1 MSPRLRLLL
10 WLIPLVIAGTLIY
23 KGRIHRGGMVDFG
36 VYRVAAT
43 RALAGEPLY
52 REDDGHYKFKYM
64 PAFAMAMAP
73 FALIGLEPARALW
86 FALSVGLLILY
97 IRLAILALPDR
108 RLPMA
113 VLAVVTIVVMA
124 KFYGHELTLGQTNI
138 LQGVLIVAAMLAAAR
153 RRPYT
158 AGLLA
163 GVAVF
168 VKPYAIVLLPWIL
181 AACGLGPAIAAG
193 AVVVG
198 GLLLPAVVYG
208 WTGNLELLAGWYRTV
223 TGSTASTLVGNDSIS
238 MASMWGKWLGV
249 GPPAT
254 ALAVATGVALLGVVA
269 GMFLRRGR
277 IGGPEYVEVASLMLL
292 IPLLSPQGWDYVLL
306 LGTPAVACLADRIL
320 DLTWPWRVV
329 TAVTLAVL
337 GLTIYDVLGRELYGR
352 FMALSFVSVSAIVMV
367 LLLARLR
374 LRGLA

>member
-1 MSPRLRLLL
+1 MPARFRLVL
-10 WLIPLVIAGTLIY
+10 WLLALVVAGTLVY

-36 VYRVAAT
+36 VYRVAAA

-73 FALIGLEPARALW
+73 FAMLGLETARAVW
-86 FALSVGLLILY
+86 FALSIGLLVLY
-97 IRLAILALPDR
+97 IRLTIVALPDR

-113 VLAVVTIVVMA
+113 ALAVATIVVMA

-138 LQGVLIVAAMLAAAR
+138 LQGVVIVAAMVAALR
-153 RRPYT
+153 GRPYT

-168 VKPYAIVLLPWIL
+168 VKPYAIILLPWIL

-193 AVVVG
+193 AVVAV
-198 GLLLPAVVYG
+198 GLLLPALVYG

-238 MASMWGKWLGV
+238 LASMWGKWLGT
-249 GPPAT
+249 GPAAT
-254 ALAVATGVALLGVVA
+254 VLAVTTGVVLLAVVGA
-269 GMFLRRGR
+269 MFLRRGR
-277 IGGPEYVEVASLMLL
+277 VRGPEYVEVASLMML

-306 LGTPAVACLADRIL
+306 LGTPAVACLVDRSL
-320 DLTWPWRVV
+320 DVTWPWRVV
-329 TAVTLAVL
+329 TVVTLAVL

-352 FMALSFVSVSAIVMV
+352 FMELSFVSVSAVLMM